1 MKTAAFIPARGGSK
15 GVPGKNIRP
24 FLGQPLIVH
33 SIDAACRTA
42 GIDDVWVSTD
52 DDEIAR
58 ISAAAGARVLTRPAE
73 LAGDTASTESAIAH
87 AFEYFADR
95 EHWYDRMVLLQAT
108 SPLRPPRAL
117 ARALDE
123 FDQGRCDSLVSIS
136 PTHRFFWKI
145 DGEIAH
151 AQYDYMNRPRRQ
163 DMSPDDIHYVEN
175 GSLYIFTRTHFEA
188 YKNRLGGKIGYVI
201 FDEDYAGEI
210 DTESD
215 FIILEEIARKKRQET

>member
-33 SIDAACRTA
+33 SIDVARRTE

-58 ISAAAGARVLTRPAE
+58 ISAEAGARVLTRPAE

-87 AFEYFADR
+87 AFTYFADR
-95 EHWYDRMVLLQAT
+95 GLRYDRMVLLQAT
-108 SPLRPPRAL
+108 SPLRPPDAL
-117 ARALDE
+117 ARALE
-123 FDQGRCDSLVSIS
+123 KFDQGRCDSLVSIS

-145 DGEIAH
+145 DGETAH

-188 YKNRLGGKIGYVI
+188 YKNRLGGKIGYII